1 MVMRG
6 ELVLIDLTFLLRS
19 SEQSFYGAPLL
30 LGPQG
35 EDYTVLFGVA
45 AALLRLRTSVGI
57 HNGIVIIGSE
67 ACAVCAEANVSRVV
81 RFLNRL
87 HTPVVYDPNARTTT
101 LCRCLAPSARWLV
114 TQNKA
119 CFQFVSDALGVIVPD
134 IAGGE
139 SEIVSVE
146 SLRASLGVRPSQVP
160 SFLALTDG
168 GKNSL
173 FKKRQ
178 AIRLLEIHDDL
189 KAVFQDVAIVSS
201 NRIRRQLSAN
211 EKVLMGRLCDMMLEE
226 ETCPCIPTAV
236 SELAFI
242 RDDQNSADILREYG
256 FWSLVRM
263 LPKLVSSGVPAS
275 AKVKREV
282 AYKAIRN
289 EAEMRELQLLVS
301 KSEVCAVDTEA
312 SDKDPRSASLFG
324 VALSVKAGEAFY
336 VPLTEADLEG
346 TSPEATKAYLRRIFA
361 GQTGFIGHNLK
372 FDSVLLRRHGIAI
385 RNQLFDTMLAA
396 YECFGD
402 WEFFNLSSLSKKL
415 LGKDIKRYRDI
426 VGKGETWLDVP
437 FNELRD
443 HACADADI
451 TLQLY
456 HRLQR
461 ELTDRRLS
469 EQFSSDTMALLTA
482 LADKEYSGVRLHIRA
497 VHRRR
502 EALAEEAEGLKKA
515 VTTAVGRDFDLDSP
529 AATTDVLREIIPIG
543 EQAGRHLTLTRLEQ
557 LAGTHSLPRL
567 IVKYS
572 RTQQAIRQLEAICKS
587 AKNGKV
593 FPIFSQ
599 AKWAHGT
606 LSSTDPRICGPGG
619 PLEAT
624 TVMDKIIC
632 ERMDDP
638 NRSLDIL
645 QRVTGDGV
653 LKRNCR
659 GSLDHLCSS
668 GKNAAGRDLD
678 QKDLLLSVVIGL
690 SDAALSK
697 RFLID
702 RLTAAGIRETVGAK
716 YVKVFKWLDTYRRD
730 AMALGF
736 AYHDGKRKY
745 LEGLKSS
752 DIDRRN
758 QAVVS
763 AVRWA
768 IRY

>member
-1 MVMRG
+1 MVMLG

-35 EDYTVLFGVA
+35 EDYTVLFGVV
-45 AALLRLRTSVGI
+45 AALFRLRTSVGI

-67 ACAVCAEANVSRVV
+67 ACAVSTEANVSRVV

-87 HTPVVYDPNARTTT
+87 HTPVIYDPNVRTTT
-101 LCRCLAPSARWLV
+101 LCRCFAPSARWLV

-119 CFQFVSDALGVIVPD
+119 CFQFVSDAFGVIVPD

-146 SLRASLGVRPSQVP
+146 SLRASLGVRPPQVP

-168 GKNSL
+168 GKNAL
-173 FKKRQ
+173 FTKRQ

-189 KAVFQDVAIVSS
+189 KAVFQDVAVVSS
-201 NRIRRQLSAN
+201 NQIRRQLSAN
-211 EKVLMGRLCDMMLEE
+211 EKVLMGRLRDMMLEE
-226 ETCPCIPTAV
+226 EICPPIPPAV

-312 SDKDPRSASLFG
+312 SDKDSRSASLFG

-346 TSPEATKAYLRRIFA
+346 MSPEATKAYLRRIFA

-372 FDSVLLRRHGIAI
+372 FDCVLLRRHGIAI

-402 WEFFNLSSLSKKL
+402 WEFFNLGSLSKKL

-451 TLQLY
+451 TLRLY

-515 VTTAVGRDFDLDSP
+515 VTTAVGRDIDLDSP
-529 AATTDVLREIIPIG
+529 AATTNVLREIIPIG

-572 RTQQAIRQLEAICKS
+572 RTQQVIRQLEAICKS

-599 AKWAHGT
+599 VKWAHGT